1 MRTYELALVLRPTL
15 KEADRKK
22 LLETIKDW
30 LGKKIKVAKEN
41 DWGQKALA
49 YPIKKEDAGYY
60 FMLELEIED
69 ANVSAKD
76 LKTIPTGV
84 PEDLE
89 QRILRTDSI
98 LRHLLLRTK

>member
-1 MRTYELALVLRPTL
+1 MRTYELTLVLRPTL

-30 LGKKIKVAKEN
+30 LGHVKIAKEN

-60 FMLELEIED
+60 VMLELEVED
-69 ANVSAKD
+69 AKVSAKD
-76 LKTIPTGV
+76 KVSKPTGV

-89 QRILRTDSI
+89 QRIIRTDNI

>member
-1 MRTYELALVLRPTL
+1 MRTYELALVLRPAL

-30 LGKKIKVAKEN
+30 LGKVKIAKEN

-49 YPIKKEDAGYY
+49 YPIKKEDAGY
-60 FMLELEIED
+60 FIMLELEIED
-69 ANVSAKD
+69 PKVLAKE
-76 LKTIPTGV
+76 KNIKSGV
-84 PEDLE
+84 PDDFE
-89 QRILRTDSI
+89 QRLLRTDSI